1 MTLELGSVSGGDAEF
16 IKTRRFLEIV
26 VLGICFE
33 KGFVWTAVGQ
43 AVCIVFVWEAVLVFR
58 GQRPFV
64 HGSFSLSFLS
74 FAQSRGSA
82 RGAQCLFQF
91 IVK

>member
-1 MTLELGSVSGGDAEF
+1 MTSELGTVSGGDAEF

-43 AVCIVFVWEAVLVFR
+43 AVCLLSCGRRFWSSEASVLLCTAL
-58 GQRPFV
+58 
-64 HGSFSLSFLS
+64 SLSLFS
-74 FAQSRGSA
+74 PSRSRA
-82 RGAQCLFQF
+82 EVRA
-91 IVK
+91 VHKVSSSS